1 MEDDDPDR
9 IERLWAEVAAL
20 RAQLT
25 EFQIH
30 RMQHEIATLR
40 NQLAAPDETETDLLH
55 DPEPIEASANAETFL
70 REMLA
75 DHHEVPAET
84 IWTAAHE
91 KGISERT
98 LKRVKSRIGVKTERR
113 GYGPHGRWFWSLRPL
128 ELESMSYNAT

>member
-98 LKRVKSRIGVKTERR
+98 LKRVKI
-113 GYGPHGRWFWSLRPL
+113 PHWRQDR
-128 ELESMSYNAT
+128 